1 MPFQP
6 NRLRHVVA
14 LASAAEVMHQLEEA
28 PSSDGPS
35 SPRLPPL
42 PPCYGPEFVT
52 PSEAERD
59 LHDRD
64 PRIQRYARTLLGL
77 HAETERRGDM
87 GGRVGYNGH
96 ML

>member
-1 MPFQP
+1 MPLQP
-6 NRLRHVVA
+6 NRLRHVIA
-14 LASAAEVMHQLEEA
+14 LASAAQVMNQLEEA
-28 PSSDGPS
+28 PSSNGRS
-35 SPRLPPL
+35 LPRLPPL
-42 PPCYGPEFVT
+42 PPRYEPEFVT
-52 PSEAERD
+52 PREAERD

-87 GGRVGYNGH
+87 GGRVDYNGH